1 MTALGARPVSIRL
14 AVALTCD
21 AAVGGFGKVSPG
33 STLGRLFNEDS
44 EVHPYTQMWNVIGNF
59 YESWGWGEKC
69 DSTLNAEIARM
80 AEQGF
85 PDKSGIFVSPDS
97 MKESAARWR
106 DYGWYDYEM
115 KRASK
120 WRKVSKYGKSAGFV
134 ALAAFGIPM
143 IGE

>member
-21 AAVGGFGKVSPG
+21 AAVGGFGQVSPG
-33 STLGRLFNEDS
+33 STFGRFFSEDS
-44 EVHPYTQMWNVIGNF
+44 EVHPYTQMLNVIGNF
-59 YESWGWGEKC
+59 YESWGWADKC
-69 DSTLNAEIARM
+69 DQTLNAEIARM

-85 PDKSGIFVSPDS
+85 PDKSGAFISS
-97 MKESAARWR
+97 ENMKQSAARWR

-120 WRKVSKYGKSAGFV
+120 WRKISKYGTRAGLV
-134 ALAAFGIPM
+134 ALAAFGLPT